1 VSWADAVILFFA
13 GTAAGIIN
21 TVVGSGSLVTFPILV
36 ALGYPPVVANV
47 TNNIGVLP
55 GSISGA
61 LAYRKELAGHW
72 RELVFLATFS
82 AIGGLIGALLL
93 LSLPTS
99 AFQFIVPILIVVA
112 CVLVIVGPW
121 LKRWSATRQRTAVTR
136 RRGVEL
142 STAVGLTGIY
152 GGYFGAAQ
160 GVILLASLTAL
171 LPGDIQ
177 RANAFKNVLAAT
189 ANFAAAIVFVITTRV
204 AWPAALA
211 IAIGAILGGQLGGV
225 IGRRLSATV
234 FRILIV
240 AIGAAAVIY
249 FLIK

>member
-36 ALGYPPVVANV
+36 ALGYPPVLANV

-61 LAYRKELAGHW
+61 ISYRKELAGHG
-72 RELVFLATFS
+72 RELVSLAVLS
-82 AIGGLIGALLL
+82 AAGGIVGALLL
-93 LSLPTS
+93 LKLPTA
-99 AFQFIVPILIVVA
+99 AFQFIVPILIVGA
-112 CVLVIVGPW
+112 CVLVIAGPA
-121 LKRWSATRQRTAVTR
+121 LKRRSLTRKRDGAAGR
-136 RRGVEL
+136 RAVEL
-142 STAVGLTGIY
+142 KATVGLTGVY

-177 RANAFKNVLAAT
+177 RANAFKNVLAGT
-189 ANFAAAIVFVITTRV
+189 ANLAAAIVFVFTTRV

-211 IAIGAILGGQLGGV
+211 IAVGAILGGQLGGLV
-225 IGRRLSATV
+225 GRRLTTTV
-234 FRILIV
+234 FRIVIV
-240 AIGAAAVIY
+240 VIGAVAVLY
-249 FLIK
+249 FLAK

>member
-1 VSWADAVILFFA
+1 MNWTDAVILFFA

-36 ALGYPPVVANV
+36 ALGYPPVLANV

-61 LAYRKELAGHW
+61 ISYRKELAGHG
-72 RELVFLATFS
+72 RELVSLAAFS
-82 AIGGLIGALLL
+82 AGGGLVGALLL
-93 LSLPTS
+93 LTLPTA
-99 AFQFIVPILIVVA
+99 AFQFIVPILIVIA
-112 CVLVIVGPW
+112 CVLVIAGPA
-121 LKRWSATRQRTAVTR
+121 LKRWSSTRKRDGAAGR
-136 RRGVEL
+136 RAVEL
-142 STAVGLTGIY
+142 DAAVGLTGVY

-177 RANAFKNVLAAT
+177 RANAFKNVLAGT
-189 ANFAAAIVFVITTRV
+189 ANLAAAIVFVFTTRV

-211 IAIGAILGGQLGGV
+211 IAVGAILGGQLGGLV
-225 IGRRLSATV
+225 GRRLTPTV
-234 FRILIV
+234 FRIIIV
-240 AIGAAAVIY
+240 VIGTAAVAY
-249 FLIK
+249 FLVR